1 MMRRRFDMSGARDTN
16 GKTRT
21 GPELPEPIPRFENFG
36 HVTLRGARNTRDLGA
51 LSTADGRTIAA
62 GRLIRSGD
70 LHKCTDEDI
79 ELLRDGHGLI
89 RVVDFRTAKERG
101 GAPDPQSRMQGIDFA
116 ELPVFS
122 EAAVGH
128 HA

>member
-79 ELLRDGHGLI
+79 ELLRDGHGAYT
-89 RVVDFRTAKERG
+89 RRGFPHGKRTRG
-101 GAPDPQSRMQGIDFA
+101 RSRST
-116 ELPVFS
+116 EP
-122 EAAVGH
+122 
-128 HA
+128 HAGD